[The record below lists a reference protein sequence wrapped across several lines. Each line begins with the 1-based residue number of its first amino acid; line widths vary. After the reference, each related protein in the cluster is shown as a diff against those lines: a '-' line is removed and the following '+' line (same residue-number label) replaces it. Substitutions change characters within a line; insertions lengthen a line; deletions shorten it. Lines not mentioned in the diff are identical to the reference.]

1 MPWNAEENAGCP
13 TGPPWRPLSEGSAT
27 RNAAAEA
34 EEPDSVLSWYRTL
47 ADLRA
52 AHSELTGGNF
62 EELLE
67 DHEQIFGYIR
77 KDADAEAIIL
87 TNFSEEEA
95 AYDPALVEGA
105 ELLLSSA
112 GTASQPGVLA
122 PLECVIYE
130 R

>member
-1 MPWNAEENAGCP
+1 MPWNAEENAGFT
-13 TGPPWRPLSEGSAT
+13 TGTPWLPLNEGYET
-27 RNAAAEA
+27 RNAEAEA
-34 EEPDSVLSWYRTL
+34 EDPDSVLSWYRAL

-52 AHSELTGGNF
+52 AHSELTGGTF

-67 DHEQIFGYIR
+67 EHEQIFAYIR
-77 KDADAEAIIL
+77 KSADAEAIIL
-87 TNFSEEEA
+87 ANFSEEEA
-95 AYDPALVEGA
+95 TYDPALVEGA

-112 GTASQPGVLA
+112 GSASQPDVLA